1 MKFIYVHEQDVPG
14 LSLLT
19 PFKSVPEAKRA
30 FSIWKQ
36 EDSTLNWLVAVEFD
50 RELTDEER
58 AEFVL
63 EEEVTNEVISYASLR
78 G

>member
-1 MKFIYVHEQDVPG
+1 MKFIYIHERDVPG
-14 LSLLT
+14 LSILT
-19 PFKSVPEAKRA
+19 PFRSVPDAKRA

-36 EDSTLNWLVAVEFD
+36 EDSTLNWLTAVEFD

-63 EEEVTNEVISYASLR
+63 EEEATEVISYASLR

>member
-1 MKFIYVHEQDVPG
+1 MKFIYIHERDVPG

-19 PFKSVPEAKRA
+19 PFKSVPDAKRT
-30 FSIWKQ
+30 FSIWKT
-36 EDSTLNWLVAVEFD
+36 EDSTLNWLTAVEFD

-58 AEFVL
+58 AEYVL
-63 EEEVTNEVISYASLR
+63 EEETTEVISYASLR

>member
-1 MKFIYVHEQDVPG
+1 MKFIYIHERDLPG
-14 LSLLT
+14 LSILT
-19 PFKSVPEAKRA
+19 PFRSVPDAKRA

-36 EDSTLNWLVAVEFD
+36 EDSTLNWLTAVEFD

-63 EEEVTNEVISYASLR
+63 EEEATEVISYASLR